1 MINQWKPVESV
12 TSTNLHNT
20 HTEYYLTSISLS
32 LQILLLCSHCK
43 LVRFTAFVC
52 ILHCFSCSQTDRIP
66 D

>member
-20 HTEYYLTSISLS
+20 HAEYYLTSISLS

-43 LVRFTAFVC
+43 LQHENTG
-52 ILHCFSCSQTDRIP
+52 
-66 D
+66 